1 MICRICSS
9 NQIKSTYSVNDKMF
23 SGTDKFDYF
32 ECGNCGT
39 LQISEIPNDMSSFYP
54 ANYYSLQ
61 SNLKLSEKLINKVR
75 DLIFYYNFPKSLAKK
90 WSVKIPNLALEAFL
104 KLRPKRSVKIL
115 DVGCGEGKFLKSIF
129 GLGFKNILGIEP
141 FAIKTQEKPFRILKK
156 SLIEIS
162 GKFEIVTFNHVLE
175 HVENLHETLK
185 KCSEIL
191 NENGKIIIR
200 IPVRD
205 SAAFEKYGE
214 NWVQWDAPRH
224 FHLLTK
230 KAVEILAKDNGFA
243 VENYYNDS
251 YKLQFTGSEKYA
263 RGLTYQTS
271 NAIFSKEEIGS
282 FNKEAQ
288 RLNSLGKG
296 DQAVIILKKIKI

>member
-9 NQIKSTYSVNDKMF
+9 DQIKSTFSVNDKMF
-23 SGTDKFDYF
+23 SGTEKFDYF

-39 LQISEIPNDMSSFYP
+39 LQISEIPKNISPFYP
-54 ANYYSLQ
+54 ENYYSLQ
-61 SNLKLSEKLINKVR
+61 SDLKWSEKLINNLR
-75 DLIFYYNFPKSLAKK
+75 DYIFYYDFPKTIAKK
-90 WSVKIPNLALEAFL
+90 WSIKIPNLALQAFL
-104 KLRPKRSVKIL
+104 KLKPIKSLKIL

-129 GLGFKNILGIEP
+129 GLGFKNVLGIEP
-141 FAIKTQEKPFRILKK
+141 FALKTQEEPFRILKS
-156 SLIEIS
+156 SLLEIKD
-162 GKFEIVTFNHVLE
+162 KFDIITFNHVLE
-175 HVENLHETLK
+175 HVENVHETLK

-191 NENGKIIIR
+191 NKNGKIIIR

-205 SAAFEKYGE
+205 SEAFEKYGE

-230 KAVEILAKDNGFA
+230 KAVEILAKDNGFE

-271 NAIFSKEEIGS
+271 NAIFSKEEIEI